1 MINKLIKNNK
11 KLVGNFLFAVLLLS
25 ALYILAFSE
34 DTFQQRL
41 SAIGLSCIAEL
52 ITAVMVYFILWI
64 QVKNPFF
71 TKKILNLFCDIF
83 IYFALIALMVFLIS
97 LIAYRDAFTLIS
109 ISLAEGTIAGSILF
123 KRKYVLTEK

>member
-25 ALYILAFSE
+25 ALYVLAFSE

-71 TKKILNLFCDIF
+71 SKKILNLF
-83 IYFALIALMVFLIS
+83 
-97 LIAYRDAFTLIS
+97 
-109 ISLAEGTIAGSILF
+109 
-123 KRKYVLTEK
+123 